1 MKHNDRRFDV
11 EKSEHI
17 DTERT
22 KQNIYWDCYQ
32 GYYSEEM
39 IPENEEMP
47 AFFLRWKSVFMK
59 IFDLKMRKYAKI
71 IRIDIESKRVVL

>member
-47 AFFLRWKSVFMK
+47 ASFSEVEKRF
-59 IFDLKMRKYAKI
+59 YEN
-71 IRIDIESKRVVL
+71 IRFKNA